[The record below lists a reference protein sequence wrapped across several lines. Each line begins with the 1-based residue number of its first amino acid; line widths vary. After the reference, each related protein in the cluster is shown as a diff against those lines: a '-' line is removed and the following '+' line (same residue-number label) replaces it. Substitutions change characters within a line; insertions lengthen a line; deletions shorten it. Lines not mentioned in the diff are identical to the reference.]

1 MNIRLSRLFN
11 SQRRTFVV
19 IRSQAIISLT
29 FLLLFCGAAW
39 WTLSTA
45 IEQEERSDSRR
56 TAGLVM
62 SAIQHQARSLNR
74 LTEVLANVQHR
85 NPELERSSL
94 AEFASAAELTTD
106 GSGLV
111 VLGEVTNDQIEV
123 ALGLAKRADEM
134 LAVIA
139 RSIDWQHPFRAGL
152 LAYQGKLYLFA
163 HQPIVTDEQER
174 ALVAVR
180 TLGGSLLEQIS
191 RQYGVQAFTSLSGQ
205 ATQQGIA
212 FDLVYR
218 NFYST
223 LTLHRAPGYS
233 TTVVQLVAEYEAQ
246 PLSFVV
252 SQQRDRYIELYD
264 WAVGFIATFI
274 VVWLLKDWISH
285 RLFIGHIFRPMVSFL
300 RNLRRLTLNRGF
312 RLLEKHHWRALE
324 RVERR
329 FQQQLEHTDNER
341 LFSQLIIDSI
351 RDVLIV
357 VGQDGRINM
366 ANPAAQQLLDNSNDA
381 LKDSML
387 DFHLLLLGSEG
398 TSLDSMVRQCIRGER
413 KSPSDHL
420 LVQRRSPDFKRPCR
434 INLYPLTF
442 STETY
447 GAVVLIQMLDRD

>member
-1 MNIRLSRLFN
+1 MNIWFTRLFN
-11 SQRRTFVV
+11 SKRRTFLVL
-19 IRSQAIISLT
+19 RSQAIISLIFL
-29 FLLLFCGAAW
+29 FLLCGTAW

-45 IEQEERSDSRR
+45 IKQEERYDSQR

-74 LTEVLANVQHR
+74 FTEVLANVR
-85 NPELERSSL
+85 YGSSMAQTSPL
-94 AEFASAAELTTD
+94 AEFASAAEVSTD
-106 GSGLV
+106 ESGLA
-111 VLGEVTNDQIEV
+111 VLGEVSRNQIEV
-123 ALGLAKRADEM
+123 VLGQVQRADEM

-139 RSIDWQHPFRAGL
+139 RSIDWQLPFRAGL
-152 LAYQGKLYLFA
+152 MDYQGELYLFA
-163 HQPIVTDEQER
+163 HQPIITSAGGRV
-174 ALVAVR
+174 LVSVR
-180 TLGGSLLEQIS
+180 PLGGSLLEQIS
-191 RQYGVQAFTSLSGQ
+191 QQHGVQVFTSLSGQ

-223 LTLHRAPGYS
+223 LTLHRAPRYS
-233 TTVVQLVAEYEAQ
+233 STVVQLVAEYEAQ

-357 VGQDGRINM
+357 VGQDGCINM